1 MICFSFNHQF
11 LFLWT
16 FLIFSHQDEANNLKN
31 VTFVIVRLLVHTAL
45 AYTYFPT
52 HRLTSFHMNVRSFV
66 VSKVKHHP
74 NPPTALINTIYFLK
88 ADLSLLFYSWEHLA
102 RCNCKTFPAVFGF
115 ISMFPVLIVSSSPGS
130 AKRRRKQDQCCGH
143 LNSLSAIKYAIVS
156 LYILVLLT
164 IFGLCLAGRM
174 CVSGLMSE
182 LDYVAAVAQEILNHK
197 LLPKA
202 SKASVNAMSS
212 LTILKH
218 FMIPTGNFGACGQEK
233 LFYHFFKL

>member
-1 MICFSFNHQF
+1 M
-11 LFLWT
+11 
-16 FLIFSHQDEANNLKN
+16 
-31 VTFVIVRLLVHTAL
+31 HTAL

-52 HRLTSFHMNVRSFV
+52 HWLTSFHANVRSFV
-66 VSKVKHHP
+66 VPKVKDHP
-74 NPPTALINTIYFLK
+74 NPPTALINTICFLK
-88 ADLSLLFYSWEHLA
+88 ADFLLLFYSWEHLA
-102 RCNCKTFPAVFGF
+102 RCNCKTFPYVFGF

-182 LDYVAAVAQEILNHK
+182 LDYGAAVAQEIERPSSDWKVSLARHWTLNCSRRH
-197 LLPKA
+197 
-202 SKASVNAMSS
+202 SCVSVC
-212 LTILKH
+212 LKV
-218 FMIPTGNFGACGQEK
+218 FQE
-233 LFYHFFKL
+233 

>member
-1 MICFSFNHQF
+1 M
-11 LFLWT
+11 
-16 FLIFSHQDEANNLKN
+16 
-31 VTFVIVRLLVHTAL
+31 HTAL

-52 HRLTSFHMNVRSFV
+52 HWLTSFHANVRSFV
-66 VSKVKHHP
+66 VPKVKDHP
-74 NPPTALINTIYFLK
+74 NPPTALINTK
-88 ADLSLLFYSWEHLA
+88 ADFLLLFYSWEHLA
-102 RCNCKTFPAVFGF
+102 RCNCKTFPGVFGF

-182 LDYVAAVAQEILNHK
+182 LDYGAAVAQEIERPSSDWKVSLARHWTLNCSRRH
-197 LLPKA
+197 
-202 SKASVNAMSS
+202 SCVSVC
-212 LTILKH
+212 LKV
-218 FMIPTGNFGACGQEK
+218 FQE
-233 LFYHFFKL
+233 